1 MRQRHIVFQ
10 NSVVIE
16 TQDKD
21 ANFIQV
27 PLYPNNQYKKKPTT
41 TWYLIPCQGKEE
53 NPGKVATIHMAFIR
67 TLMSVPIS
75 LLLAFQ
81 KHSGVL
87 FLNTY
92 TDMLLN
98 CLYCIMQMDKTST
111 RQDHQLVEHKRKTT
125 CHLGTGTEALL
136 HTHF

>member
-1 MRQRHIVFQ
+1 MFQ
-10 NSVVIE
+10 NSLVTE

-41 TWYLIPCQGKEE
+41 WHLIPCQGKEDH
-53 NPGKVATIHMAFIR
+53 PGKVTSIHMAFIR
-67 TLMSVPIS
+67 SLISVCIT

-87 FLNTY
+87 FLHTY

-98 CLYCIMQMDKTST
+98 C
-111 RQDHQLVEHKRKTT
+111 
-125 CHLGTGTEALL
+125 
-136 HTHF
+136 